1 MPQSELALWRFSL
14 IAPLLHRAP
23 GVSLSQL
30 SRQLAAE
37 VKQGPDGAPLFVS
50 AETLLRWLRRYQEG
64 GLDALANQ
72 RRSDRG
78 RSRCLDEDT
87 VSRLLELAAE
97 HPGWTVKAIHR
108 RLQRELGNPVPL
120 KPVYRLLKG
129 RKRLTTNEAFRKRPP
144 GLPQVLWLADT
155 MHGPEVYPPSG
166 AGLLRRTGVP
176 LPAPQASRQAG
187 RRKKR
192 KTYLIAILDD
202 ASRAVM
208 AAAFTL
214 SDSVQALM
222 PVLREAILARGL
234 PHRLLVDNGPNYR
247 SLVLRTACAR
257 LGIHLVHAAPYRATS
272 KARLERF
279 FLTVRLQMLPRLPE
293 APTLEQ
299 VQTEWARFLSEY
311 HDTPHSSL
319 SEIAGTPTT
328 PLNYYLRFLPGDV
341 RYLEEL
347 ALDDLFLI
355 EATRRVNA
363 DATFRLAS
371 RFWEVRPE
379 LVGERVLVRY
389 NPNDLMRVL
398 YRPLQEA
405 DAAFLPAFCVL

>member
-1 MPQSELALWRFSL
+1 MPQFELALWRFSL

-30 SRQLAAE
+30 SQQLAAE
-37 VKQGPDGAPLFVS
+37 VKQGSDGAPLFVS
-50 AETLLRWLRRYQEG
+50 AETLLRWLRRYQQG

-78 RSRCLDEDT
+78 RSRSLDEGT
-87 VSRLLELAAE
+87 VFRLLELAAE
-97 HPGWTVKAIHR
+97 QPAWTVKAIHR
-108 RLQRELGNPVPL
+108 RLQRELGKPVPL

-129 RKRLTTNEAFRKRPP
+129 RKRLATNEAFRKRPP
-144 GLPQVLWLADT
+144 GIPQVLWLADT
-155 MHGPEVYPPSG
+155 MHGPEVYGP
-166 AGLLRRTGVP
+166 
-176 LPAPQASRQAG
+176 

-192 KTYLIAILDD
+192 RAYLITILDD

-208 AAAFTL
+208 AAAFAL

-247 SLVLRTACAR
+247 SLILRTACAR

-299 VQTEWARFLSEY
+299 LQTEWARFLSEY

-319 SEIAGTPTT
+319 SEIAGRPTT
-328 PLNYYLRFLPGDV
+328 PLDYYLRFLPGDV
-341 RYLEEL
+341 RYLQEL

-389 NPNDLMRVL
+389 NPDDLARVL

-405 DAAFLPAFCVL
+405 DAAFLPAFCVV

>member
-37 VKQGPDGAPLFVS
+37 VKQGPDGVPLFVS
-50 AETLLRWLRRYQEG
+50 AETLLRWLRRYQQG
-64 GLDALANQ
+64 GLDALENQ

-78 RSRCLDEDT
+78 RSRSLDDAT
-87 VSRLLELAAE
+87 VARLLELAAE
-97 HPGWTVKAIHR
+97 QPTWTVKAIHH
-108 RLQRELGNPVPL
+108 RLERELGESLPL

-129 RKRLTTNEAFRKRPP
+129 RKRLAPNDAFRKRPP
-144 GLPQVLWLADT
+144 GIPQVLWLADT
-155 MHGPEVYPPSG
+155 MHGPQVYGS
-166 AGLLRRTGVP
+166 
-176 LPAPQASRQAG
+176 

-192 KTYLIAILDD
+192 NTFLIAVLDD
-202 ASRAVM
+202 ASRALM
-208 AAAFTL
+208 AAAFAL

-222 PVLREAILARGL
+222 PVLRQAILARGL

-279 FLTVRLQMLPRLPE
+279 FRTVRLQMLPRLPE
-293 APTLEQ
+293 APTLKQ

-319 SEIAGTPTT
+319 SEITGRPTT
-328 PLNYYLRFLPGDV
+328 PLGYYLRFLPGDV

-347 ALDDLFLI
+347 AVDDLFLI
-355 EATRRVNA
+355 DATRRVNA

-371 RFWEVRPE
+371 RSWEVRPE

-389 NPNDLMRVL
+389 NPDDLTRVL
-398 YRPLQEA
+398 YRPLQDP